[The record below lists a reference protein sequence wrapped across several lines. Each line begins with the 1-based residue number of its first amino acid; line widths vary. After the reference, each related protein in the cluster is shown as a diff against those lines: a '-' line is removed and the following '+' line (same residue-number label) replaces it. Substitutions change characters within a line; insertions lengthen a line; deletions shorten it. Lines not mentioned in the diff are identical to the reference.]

1 MLHYVACLKPG
12 RSSGLTPIDCL
23 VDAGAD
29 LASSDSEGRTPL
41 MAALVQGSG
50 AAGLMG
56 NPLEVNIKHLINLCE
71 GTPALNVLDN
81 KGDNIL
87 HIAASIKE
95 TRFSKEIV
103 KVIFPK
109 YIGSFVSILF
119 CFSFF

>member
-1 MLHYVACLKPG
+1 
-12 RSSGLTPIDCL
+12 
-23 VDAGAD
+23 
-29 LASSDSEGRTPL
+29 

-109 YIGSFVSILF
+109 YILEAS
-119 CFSFF
+119 C